1 MRCRRQP
8 LLAAPLDWLFAGE
21 IVILKVARKSG
32 LPPQR
37 TGLIKYEN
45 VHICDF
51 EMALAYRMAS
61 ANVTFGRD
69 VGSPFDIRIGHRKAH
84 LKIPPAFSSVGQR
97 QTKCKWLKAESHSLF
112 RISGYPLL
120 QDMQNGKC
128 QGDKSI
134 GRHRS

>member
-84 LKIPPAFSSVGQR
+84 LKIWPRFARCTAQKTNKCRHVG
-97 QTKCKWLKAESHSLF
+97 A
-112 RISGYPLL
+112 GP
-120 QDMQNGKC
+120 
-128 QGDKSI
+128 SI
-134 GRHRS
+134 